1 MGRSFTNETR
11 KAFSTKKREGHV
23 ARARW
28 ARENA
33 GVRLRS
39 LASDLVWF
47 DELRASSTPP
57 PVVTPRVAVF
67 EGPHIRKLAREDVA
81 GFTPDELRLLRNQTC
96 RGLGKIGKQ
105 LNVPGIPH
113 VEREWLRAE
122 YKLLNMNC
130 TTMTNVLIEMKEPLT
145 KPKVVPASEKELP

>member
-1 MGRSFTNETR
+1 MGRTFTNETR
-11 KAFSTKKREGHV
+11 KAFSARKRDEHV

-28 ARENA
+28 AKDNA

-47 DELRASSTPP
+47 DELRSSSTL
-57 PVVTPRVAVF
+57 PVATPRVAVF
-67 EGPHIRKLAREDVA
+67 EGPHIRKLAREDVT

-96 RGLGKIGKQ
+96 RGLSKIGKQ
-105 LNVPGIPH
+105 LNVPGLPH

-130 TTMTNVLIEMKEPLT
+130 TTVTNVLIEMKEPLT
-145 KPKVVPASEKELP
+145 KPKVSPASEEGC